1 MQAEVHFSLT
11 FWTLSPPIFLP
22 LLRVLRV
29 TGQKEW
35 AMIFEGIAHF
45 FLFI

>member
-11 FWTLSPPIFLP
+11 FWTPSPPIFLP

-29 TGQKEW
+29 TGHKEW
-35 AMIFEGIAHF
+35 AMFFEGIARF
-45 FLFI
+45 LLFI